1 MGHQMCHVT
10 RRSRLVGPRS
20 RHTGA
25 AHRFTVMVVHKPVVG
40 TGLGTYTVT
49 HSKASCCTLLS
60 AAGVIVLSVFG
71 WGFSH
76 NWETFMGSTDDP
88 ADGSAVGMT
97 CYGAAFVYLLFIL
110 FCTCQMG
117 VNRRYQRIQI

>member
-1 MGHQMCHVT
+1 
-10 RRSRLVGPRS
+10 
-20 RHTGA
+20 
-25 AHRFTVMVVHKPVVG
+25 MVVHKPVVG
-40 TGLGTYTVT
+40 TGLGTYIMT
-49 HSKASCCTLLS
+49 HSKASCCTVVS
-60 AAGVIVLSVFG
+60 AAGVIVLSIFG

-88 ADGSAVGMT
+88 VDGSAVGMT